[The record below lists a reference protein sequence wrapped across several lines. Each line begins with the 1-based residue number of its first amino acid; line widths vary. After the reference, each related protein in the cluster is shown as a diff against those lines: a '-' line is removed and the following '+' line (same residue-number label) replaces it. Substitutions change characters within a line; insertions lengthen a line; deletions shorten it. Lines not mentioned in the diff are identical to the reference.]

1 MKKIYTSIVLL
12 VGICLFPFTV
22 SGELKIPFTG
32 GSFKVGY
39 VDILKALNESDKG
52 KEAKKSLE
60 SVIKS
65 KQRAIDDKGR
75 DIKRITEDLGKQS
88 AILSESSKKQ
98 KARELDRLR
107 RDYQR
112 MVKDSQDEVKTREME
127 YTQKILSELRD
138 IVRQIGKEESF
149 SLIITDPF
157 VNLDDQK
164 GLLLYVDKRIDLT
177 KEVLRRFNKGR
188 R

>member
-1 MKKIYTSIVLL
+1 MKKVFTSIFVL
-12 VGICLFPFTV
+12 VGILFFPFTGF
-22 SGELKIPFTG
+22 GELKIPFTG
-32 GSFKVGY
+32 GSVKIGY
-39 VDILKALNESDKG
+39 VDILKALNESNEG
-52 KEAKKSLE
+52 KEAKRSLE

-65 KQRAIDDKGR
+65 KQRSIDDKGQ
-75 DIKRITEDLGKQS
+75 DIKRITEDLKRQS
-88 AILSESSKKQ
+88 AILSESSKKE

-138 IVRQIGKEESF
+138 IVKQIGKEESF

-164 GLLLYVDKRIDLT
+164 GLILYVDKRIDLT
-177 KEVLRRFNKGR
+177 EEVIRRYNKR
-188 R
+188 RR